1 MYVGFGTIQVQVPH
15 NNGISGLALI
25 SSQCVPRSITDCV
38 RCQADLESLY
48 GVRTFLGF
56 RQLESGIVPAHTFK
70 LSYDLTVVQNMAN
83 LIRSAK
89 SGSDWTRAELD
100 AYNISIIDEE
110 VPTFF
115 GLPVLPQPTVDQEL
129 LQIQD
134 ANLMADEK
142 NAELINLLDLAMVP
156 GSEESAVDDFAVVL
170 FRTLGYLGRH
180 RVARTRKDIPFLICG
195 EWRHAKTD
203 VCIVDRSQND
213 IMMLVQEDKRFSVTE
228 TATAEAEAQL
238 VAEAIAAF
246 SYNNEARRAAG
257 LPVHAS
263 RVCLCGP
270 RWLPR
275 D

>member
-1 MYVGFGTIQVQVPH
+1 MEGH
-15 NNGISGLALI
+15 H
-25 SSQCVPRSITDCV
+25 D
-38 RCQADLESLY
+38 
-48 GVRTFLGF
+48 VRTCLPSMLLLLLLQSQGKQFLRIGMRSF
-56 RQLESGIVPAHTFK
+56 CHSGTVPAHTFK
-70 LSYDLTVVQNMAN
+70 LTYDLTIAQNMAN

-89 SGSDWTRAELD
+89 SAIDWTRAELD
-100 AYNISIIDEE
+100 AYNISISDEDAQ
-110 VPTFF
+110 TFF

-134 ANLMADEK
+134 ANLVADER

-170 FRTLGYLGRH
+170 FRALGYLGRM
-180 RVARTRKDIPFLICG
+180 VARTRKDIPFLICG
-195 EWRHAKTD
+195 KWRHAKTD
-203 VCIVDRSQND
+203 VCIVDCSQND

-228 TATAEAEAQL
+228 TATTEAEAQL

-257 LPVHAS
+257 LPLHAS

-270 RWLPR
+270 R
-275 D
+275 